1 MSILKKYVNI
11 NYTTLHYIIIL
22 LILIRN
28 TFKLK
33 IKNFKVISKYSF
45 VAEFESTSSS
55 TKQLTIIYFFRLSK
69 VNRRRLGRNMF
80 L

>member
-1 MSILKKYVNI
+1 MFLSFKKNNKISTFNKYVNI

-22 LILIRN
+22 LKLFRN
-28 TFKLK
+28 TFKLS
-33 IKNFKVISKYSF
+33 IYLL
-45 VAEFESTSSS
+45 ELGSTSLS
-55 TKQLTIIYFFRLSK
+55 TKQLAIIYFFRLSK